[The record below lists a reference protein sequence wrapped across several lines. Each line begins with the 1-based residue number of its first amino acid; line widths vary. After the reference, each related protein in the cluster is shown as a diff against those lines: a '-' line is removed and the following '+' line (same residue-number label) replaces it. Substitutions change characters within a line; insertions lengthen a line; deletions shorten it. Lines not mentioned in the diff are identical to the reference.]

1 LLTIH
6 HSSLIILLELRAM
19 NDGLINVLI
28 LLAVGAGSLL
38 QWWLKKQRAAR
49 TAAPTAEEPSPA
61 PAAGSLEDVLSE
73 LFGGEPKARPAM
85 DWHPISA
92 PRPPAVAIAAASA
105 AEEADAQAARE
116 ELPQRVVADVLV
128 PELLEDAPPCGCAT
142 SLGPLSPADLR
153 RAFIMK
159 ELLDPPVS
167 LR

>member
-1 LLTIH
+1 V
-6 HSSLIILLELRAM
+6 

-28 LLAVGAGSLL
+28 LLALGAGSLL
-38 QWWLKKQRAAR
+38 QWWLKKQRASR
-49 TAAPTAEEPSPA
+49 AAA
-61 PAAGSLEDVLSE
+61 PAAPEPSSSPAVGSLEDVLAE

-92 PRPPAVAIAAASA
+92 PPRRTTTMTAAAA
-105 AEEADAQAARE
+105 LELEAKAEQD
-116 ELPQRVVADVLV
+116 ELPRRVVADTVMPGQL
-128 PELLEDAPPCGCAT
+128 DATAAPAAGWAA
-142 SLGPLSPADLR
+142 SLGPLAPADLR

>member
-1 LLTIH
+1 V
-6 HSSLIILLELRAM
+6 

-49 TAAPTAEEPSPA
+49 PEARAADPPPVPA
-61 PAAGSLEDVLSE
+61 GGSLEDMLSE

-85 DWHPISA
+85 DWRPISA
-92 PRPPAVAIAAASA
+92 PQPRAQITVVSAAA
-105 AEEADAQAARE
+105 ADAAAAKAERDTV
-116 ELPQRVVADVLV
+116 PQRRVTDTVALGQTGSADSQTTAGNVVIGAL
-128 PELLEDAPPCGCAT
+128 A
-142 SLGPLSPADLR
+142 SADLR